1 MKTKFLLFP
10 LLALSFTCL
19 LTACS
24 DDDDDERTEN
34 ITVVIKDDG
43 TTSNGSIFS
52 AIDDKNFYLDYVKY
66 SVVEGHLEVSGYDSK
81 GVNGVAKIASRITY
95 SGNTYEVL
103 AIQSKAFW
111 DCKVLSSVTIPNSV
125 ASIGEGVFKGCTGL
139 TSITIP
145 NSVTSI
151 GNYAFY
157 ECTGLTS
164 ITIPNS
170 VTSIGNF
177 VFSGCTGLTSITIP
191 NSVTSIAGSAFYGC
205 SSLTSIT
212 IPNSVTSIGY
222 YAFYE
227 CTGIMDFYC
236 YIENLQKL
244 SVDNY
249 IIDSTIYGSATLH
262 VPAASIA
269 SYQNTYPWK
278 YFVSIVAL

>member
-1 MKTKFLLFP
+1 M
-10 LLALSFTCL
+10 SFACL

-81 GVNGVAKIASRITY
+81 GFNGVAKIVSRITY

-125 ASIGEGVFKGCTGL
+125 TSIGDFVFYGCTGL

-151 GNYAFY
+151 DDAVFSG
-157 ECTGLTS
+157 CSGLTS
-164 ITIPNS
+164 VTIPNS
-170 VTSIGNF
+170 VTSIGGSA
-177 VFSGCTGLTSITIP
+177 FSGCSGLTSVTIPSSVTSIGPWAFSACSGLTSVTIP
-191 NSVTSIAGSAFYGC
+191 NSVTSINAFAFSNC
-205 SSLTSIT
+205 SGL
-212 IPNSVTSIGY
+212 NDV
-222 YAFYE
+222 
-227 CTGIMDFYC
+227 YC
-236 YIENLQKL
+236 YIEAPQKL
-244 SVDNY
+244 LNIIGSLIDKIFLGSNY
-249 IIDSTIYGSATLH
+249 MNATLH
-262 VPAASIA
+262 VPAASIGRYKTL
-269 SYQNTYPWK
+269 SPWRD
-278 YFVSIVAL
+278 FGSIVAL